1 MTRSISE
8 MLSSFKTDI
17 ARQSRFDVRITLPAA
32 LFDKK
37 LINYSDERLLTLRCD
52 AAEFPGKTFVAAE
65 QKFGTNPI
73 EKYPYQT
80 THDDISLTF
89 IISGDMRE
97 KIIFDSWMR
106 LIMPEINFNPTYK
119 YNGLVPNYVSEVAIS
134 QYNVTGDRV
143 YENILVDAYPI
154 SVNQLEL
161 DWSSDNFH
169 KLTVVFAYTYWK
181 SPTYNKFVFPG
192 T

>member
-8 MLSSFKTDI
+8 MLSSFKKDI
-17 ARQSRFDVRITLPAA
+17 ARQSRFDVSITLPAV

-52 AAEFPGKTFVAAE
+52 AAEFPGKTFATVE

-73 EKYPYQT
+73 EKYPYQVA
-80 THDDISLTF
+80 HDDISLTF
-89 IISGDMRE
+89 IISGDMQE
-97 KIIFDSWMR
+97 KIIFDSWMK
-106 LIMPEINFNPTYK
+106 LIMPYNDFNPTYK
-119 YNGLVPNYVSEVAIS
+119 YTGLVPNYVSEVTIS

-143 YENILVDAYPI
+143 YENTLVDAYPI

-169 KLTVVFAYTYWK
+169 KLTVLFAYTYWK
-181 SPTYNKFVFPG
+181 SPTYNLLVNK
-192 T
+192 